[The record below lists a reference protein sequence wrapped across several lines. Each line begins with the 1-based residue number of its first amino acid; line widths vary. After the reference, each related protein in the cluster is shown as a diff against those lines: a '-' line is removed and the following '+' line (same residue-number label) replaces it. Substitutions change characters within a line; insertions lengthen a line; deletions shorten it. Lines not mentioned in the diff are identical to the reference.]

1 MSYPNILS
9 QVGSLNLA
17 QWNNQ
22 SHSKINNSSGEF
34 SALMSGLLRNGST
47 NTLAIAEGANKSEL
61 EFLRNKEE
69 EMDTDNGL
77 RTVDD
82 ALADVKKIM
91 RELFQENSK

>member
-1 MSYPNILS
+1 MSSANILA

-34 SALMSGLLRNGST
+34 SAYMSGLLRNGST
-47 NTLAIAEGANKSEL
+47 NMLAIAEGSTKSEL

-82 ALADVKKIM
+82 ALADVKKLM
-91 RELFQENSK
+91 RELFKESGK